1 MHLSV
6 IAKEPLPGFVKTRLC
21 PPCTPEQAATIAAA
35 SLLDTL
41 DSIDALTIHA
51 TALGY
56 TVKPKLIFEGDA
68 TNWLRPGYTVVVQ
81 RGGGL
86 EERLANAFND
96 LGPGFIVG
104 MESPRAVAS
113 IASALQVV
121 AEGEDA
127 LGLAEDG
134 GYWGIGLGSVDPNVF
149 TGVPMSASNTGLAQL
164 RRLHELNRSV
174 YLLPQARDL
183 DTIEDVEAAAQRGG
197 NNRLEST
204 AREVLGDLARMRYR
218 RESVQ

>member
-35 SLLDTL
+35 GLLDTL
-41 DSIDALTIHA
+41 DAIDALTIHA
-51 TALGY
+51 TTLGY
-56 TVKPKLIFEGDA
+56 TLTPTLIFEGDA
-68 TNWLRPGYTVVVQ
+68 TRWARPGYTVIAQ

-86 EERLANAFND
+86 EERLANAFDD

-104 MESPRAVAS
+104 MESPHAVAS
-113 IASALQVV
+113 IASALCAV
-121 AEGEDA
+121 EESEDA

-149 TGVPMSASNTGLAQL
+149 KGVPMSASNTGLAQL
-164 RRLHELNRSV
+164 QRLHKLNRSV

-183 DTIEDVEAAAQRGG
+183 DTMADVEAAARRTS
-197 NNRLEST
+197 NNRLETT
-204 AREVLGDLARMRYR
+204 AREMLRGLSGPTGPV
-218 RESVQ
+218 

>member
-6 IAKEPLPGFVKTRLC
+6 IAKEPRPGFVKTRLC

-35 SLLDTL
+35 GLLDTL
-41 DSIDALTIHA
+41 DAIDALTIHA
-51 TALGY
+51 TTRGY
-56 TVKPKLIFEGDA
+56 TVMPTLIFDGDA
-68 TNWLRPGYTVVVQ
+68 TDWLRPGYTVVAQ

-86 EERLANAFND
+86 EERLANAFDD

-104 MESPRAVAS
+104 MESPQAVAS
-113 IASALQVV
+113 IASALSAVR
-121 AEGEDA
+121 EGEDA

-149 TGVPMSASNTGLAQL
+149 KWVPMSASNTGLAQL
-164 RRLHELNRSV
+164 RRLHELQRSV

-183 DTIEDVEAAAQRGG
+183 DTIEDVEAAARRSG

-204 AREVLGDLARMRYR
+204 ASNILESLAAK
-218 RESVQ
+218 

>member
-6 IAKEPLPGFVKTRLC
+6 IAKEPRPGFVKTRLC

-35 SLLDTL
+35 GLLDTL
-41 DSIDALTIHA
+41 DAIDLLVIHGRNAGYQLTP
-51 TALGY
+51 T
-56 TVKPKLIFEGDA
+56 LIFEGDP
-68 TNWLRPGYTVVVQ
+68 TDWLRPGYEVVKQ

-86 EERLANAFND
+86 EERLANAFDD

-104 MESPRAVAS
+104 MESPHAVTL
-113 IASALQVV
+113 IASALQAV

-134 GYWGIGLGSVDPNVF
+134 GYWGIGLGSVEPNVF
-149 TGVPMSASNTGLAQL
+149 RNVFRNVPMSATNTGLTQL
-164 RRLHELNRSV
+164 ARLHALKRSV

-183 DTIEDVEAAAQRGG
+183 DTIADVQAAATREGS
-197 NNRLEST
+197 NRLET
-204 AREVLGDLARMRYR
+204 AARKILKDLLLG
-218 RESVQ
+218 